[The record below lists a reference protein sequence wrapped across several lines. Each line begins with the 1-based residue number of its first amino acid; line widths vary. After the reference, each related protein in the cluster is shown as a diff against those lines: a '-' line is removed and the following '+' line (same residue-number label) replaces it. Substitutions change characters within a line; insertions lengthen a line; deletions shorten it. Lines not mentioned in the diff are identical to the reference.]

1 MFLRLSQITS
11 VRSWNKSHFSCYRMQ
26 LWDRTTRE
34 SSRKVNSTAQNSS
47 THIKSVWKPS
57 FSSATRA
64 IDRRNIVALCITLIV
79 AAIVLASLLIF
90 MFRFMRRKERI
101 EALYGIARLDFRRPE
116 DLAKSVVSKNDR
128 SVLSVDRR
136 LEQVIDESNASR
148 MPR

>member
-11 VRSWNKSHFSCYRMQ
+11 VRSWNKRFSCYRMQ

-34 SSRKVNSTAQNSS
+34 SSRKVNSTAQNSYI
-47 THIKSVWKPS
+47 HRKSVWKS
-57 FSSATRA
+57 LFSSATRA
-64 IDRRNIVALCITLIV
+64 IDNSNIQALWITVCL
-79 AAIVLASLLIF
+79 AAIVLAALMIF
-90 MFRFMRRKERI
+90 VLRFLRRKERMG
-101 EALYGIARLDFRRPE
+101 ALYGIARLDFRRPE

>member
-1 MFLRLSQITS
+1 
-11 VRSWNKSHFSCYRMQ
+11 
-26 LWDRTTRE
+26 
-34 SSRKVNSTAQNSS
+34 
-47 THIKSVWKPS
+47 
-57 FSSATRA
+57 
-64 IDRRNIVALCITLIV
+64 
-79 AAIVLASLLIF
+79 